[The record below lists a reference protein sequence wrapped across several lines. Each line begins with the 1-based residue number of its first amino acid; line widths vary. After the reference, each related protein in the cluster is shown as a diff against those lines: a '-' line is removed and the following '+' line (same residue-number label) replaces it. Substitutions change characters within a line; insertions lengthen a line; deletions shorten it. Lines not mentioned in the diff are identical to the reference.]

1 MLVQNKIKIPLK
13 QLIANQVNNTNIR
26 TDHMNDEQRSR
37 MEKIIDKYKNL
48 CSEPDAKLTFTTKVV
63 GTIRTITE
71 NPVYS
76 KFYSYPI
83 ALRKEVEEQVEKLLE
98 DDIIRPSR
106 SPYNSP
112 VWVVP
117 KKIDASGER
126 KHRLVID
133 YRKLNSV
140 TISDKYL
147 IPNINDTLAQLGGNK
162 WFSVIDLKSGF
173 HQIPLRTT
181 DIEKTAFSINNGK
194 YEFIRLP
201 FGLKNAPAIFQ
212 RTLDDILRSFIGKT
226 CFVYIDDI
234 IIFSRDET
242 QHFKD
247 LEDIFE
253 TLENA
258 NMKIQ
263 LNKCEFLKKE
273 TEFLGF
279 IVSEEGIK
287 TNPGK
292 IKAIAEFPY
301 PATVY
306 DLRSFLG
313 LAGYYRRFVIDYA
326 KVAKP
331 LTNILRG
338 VDGRISKNQ
347 SKKTPVHLDDVA
359 KEAFNK
365 IKRILTSR
373 EIILNYPDPSKD
385 FELTTDASNYAIGA
399 VLSQGNRPIAF
410 ISRALSVTEENYAT
424 NEREMLAIIWSL
436 KILRNYLYGSAE
448 VIIYTDHQPLTYA
461 LSNKNTNS
469 KMKRWKSILVEYDYE
484 LHYKPGK
491 SNVVADAL
499 SRPPRGDQINTLTA
513 TAHSDESSSENL
525 IPIVEAPINAFKNQI
540 FIQIGNEKSYNFELP
555 FARYHRHT
563 IIQKEY
569 SEDELIK
576 LLKKYLN
583 PDVSNGIFTEES
595 IMGKI
600 QNIYP
605 LHFEKYRVKYTRRKV
620 TDLTDE
626 TRQEEEILR
635 AHKRAHRN
643 SKENKEQILENY
655 YFPKM
660 MEKINKVVGQCK
672 TCKENKYDRKPN
684 KIPISATPI
693 PKHAGE
699 ILHIDI
705 YITGKNLVL
714 TALDKLT
721 KYAQTYPINS
731 NSTED
736 IKEPLRKMLF
746 AFGIPKILVMD
757 NEKALN
763 SASIC
768 FMIEGVTIHK
778 TPPYTSTSNGQVERF
793 HSTLTEIMRCL
804 KTENLHKSF
813 IELLDRAV
821 YEYNCTIH
829 STTQKKPIEAF
840 FGRNVSTDPNLYEK
854 ARQENIEAIA
864 KKQEKDLETH
874 NRKRKPQKNYSIG
887 DTIYVKINKRLGT
900 KLSAR
905 YKKQLVKEDNRNTII
920 TESGK
925 VVLKNLIRN

>member
-98 DDIIRPSR
+98 DGIIRPSR

-140 TISDKYL
+140 TISDKYP

-194 YEFIRLP
+194 YEFTRLP

-263 LNKCEFLKKE
+263 LNKCIFLKKE

-313 LAGYYRRFVIDYA
+313 LAGYYRRFVRDYA

-331 LTNILRG
+331 LTNLLRG

-436 KILRNYLYGSAE
+436 KILRNYLYLRLSSTQ
-448 VIIYTDHQPLTYA
+448 II
-461 LSNKNTNS
+461 
-469 KMKRWKSILVEYDYE
+469 
-484 LHYKPGK
+484 
-491 SNVVADAL
+491 
-499 SRPPRGDQINTLTA
+499 
-513 TAHSDESSSENL
+513 
-525 IPIVEAPINAFKNQI
+525 
-540 FIQIGNEKSYNFELP
+540 
-555 FARYHRHT
+555 
-563 IIQKEY
+563 
-569 SEDELIK
+569 
-576 LLKKYLN
+576 
-583 PDVSNGIFTEES
+583 
-595 IMGKI
+595 
-600 QNIYP
+600 
-605 LHFEKYRVKYTRRKV
+605 
-620 TDLTDE
+620 
-626 TRQEEEILR
+626 
-635 AHKRAHRN
+635 
-643 SKENKEQILENY
+643 
-655 YFPKM
+655 
-660 MEKINKVVGQCK
+660 
-672 TCKENKYDRKPN
+672 
-684 KIPISATPI
+684 
-693 PKHAGE
+693 
-699 ILHIDI
+699 
-705 YITGKNLVL
+705 
-714 TALDKLT
+714 
-721 KYAQTYPINS
+721 
-731 NSTED
+731 
-736 IKEPLRKMLF
+736 
-746 AFGIPKILVMD
+746 
-757 NEKALN
+757 
-763 SASIC
+763 
-768 FMIEGVTIHK
+768 
-778 TPPYTSTSNGQVERF
+778 
-793 HSTLTEIMRCL
+793 
-804 KTENLHKSF
+804 
-813 IELLDRAV
+813 
-821 YEYNCTIH
+821 
-829 STTQKKPIEAF
+829 
-840 FGRNVSTDPNLYEK
+840 
-854 ARQENIEAIA
+854 
-864 KKQEKDLETH
+864 
-874 NRKRKPQKNYSIG
+874 NR
-887 DTIYVKINKRLGT
+887 
-900 KLSAR
+900 
-905 YKKQLVKEDNRNTII
+905 
-920 TESGK
+920 
-925 VVLKNLIRN
+925 